1 MKKIELL
8 FPELCNL
15 YGERYN
21 VTYLQRCCPEEIQV
35 IETNH
40 KDEPAFAAGDVDMVY
55 LGCMTERKQE
65 TVLSLLRRYKHQL
78 QALMDKNVLFLAT
91 GNAVELFGR
100 EIRDGERAIEGMGLF
115 DFCSVRY
122 MKETRHNSQFIG
134 VWDDLTLL
142 GHRSQFSFSY
152 GDFEESF
159 IHIQRGIGM
168 NPDTD
173 REGLHI
179 NNFFATYS
187 LGSFLILNPHFAK
200 RLLEKLGLAPPACAL
215 NRKLQRPMTTGW
227 RSLPGPCPCG
237 RKETITHEQ
246 TALFAE
252 TDEKHQL
259 PGLYRRGQTRQQNQ
273 SPALARQSGGL
284 SSLHRQ
290 VRLRPCGL
298 RDL

>member
-1 MKKIELL
+1 MKKVELL

-15 YGERYN
+15 YGESYN

-65 TVLSLLRRYKHQL
+65 MVLSALRDYKTRFREL
-78 QALMDKNVLFLAT
+78 IDKNVLFLVT

-100 EIRDGERAIEGMGLF
+100 EIRDGDRVIEGLGLF
-115 DFCSVRY
+115 DFYSVRSR
-122 MKETRHNSQFIG
+122 KGERHNSQFIG

-187 LGSFLILNPHFAK
+187 LGPFLILNPHFTK
-200 RLLEKLGLAPPACAL
+200 RLLEKLGLAPHLCFEKEIIEAYDYRLAEL
-215 NRKLQRPMTTGW
+215 TEAIRPYKRG
-227 RSLPGPCPCG
+227 
-237 RKETITHEQ
+237 
-246 TALFAE
+246 
-252 TDEKHQL
+252 DKH
-259 PGLYRRGQTRQQNQ
+259 
-273 SPALARQSGGL
+273 S
-284 SSLHRQ
+284 
-290 VRLRPCGL
+290 
-298 RDL
+298 